1 MPHARSRERLAGWLA
16 VACVALIAIL
26 SGKPEFSNASVPP
39 RGIASPVVA
48 LEVARN
54 VNEVDSILG
63 EAPSPDREAMRIKQ
77 YIDFAF
83 IACYVSLFAALAG
96 YFRSP
101 LAVAAAVFGA
111 VAGGLDVM
119 ENVAILRVIDV
130 HLRDTTQSMIDAIRY
145 PSLAKWALAFAAIG
159 LFGYLFSKRSG
170 WLSQSIGAASLAA
183 GILGIFGLFN
193 NAFLVWAGIPMLVGI
208 AGMAVKLLVF
218 Q

>member
-26 SGKPEFSNASVPP
+26 NGNPEFSNASVPP

-83 IACYVSLFAALAG
+83 IACYISLYVALAVF
-96 YFRSP
+96 FRSP
-101 LAVAAAVFGA
+101 MAVLAAVSGA
-111 VAGGLDVM
+111 IAGVLDVI
-119 ENVAILRVIDV
+119 ENVAILRIVDV
-130 HLRDTTQSMIDAIRY
+130 GLRDTTQSMVDAIRY
-145 PSLAKWALAFAAIG
+145 PSLAKWALAFLATG

-170 WLSQSIGAASLAA
+170 WLSRSIGAASLAA
-183 GILGIFGLFN
+183 AGLGIFGLFD
-193 NAFLVWAGIPMLVGI
+193 NAFLVWAGIPMLAGLI
-208 AGMAVKLLVF
+208 GMAAKFLVLK
-218 Q
+218 